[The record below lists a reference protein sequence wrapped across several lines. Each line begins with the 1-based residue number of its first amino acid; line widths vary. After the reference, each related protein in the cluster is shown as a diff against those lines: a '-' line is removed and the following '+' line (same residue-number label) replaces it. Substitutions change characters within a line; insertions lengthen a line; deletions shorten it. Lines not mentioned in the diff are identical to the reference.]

1 MVGPAPSPP
10 TQSPTPAAGS
20 ESPGETLCY
29 LCAEEASGGGHVFLW
44 IFILC
49 VVVVVVRLCPVTG
62 MFSRR
67 LHLHTSPSVLE

>member
-1 MVGPAPSPP
+1 M
-10 TQSPTPAAGS
+10 
-20 ESPGETLCY
+20 CY
-29 LCAEEASGGGHVFLW
+29 LCAEEASGGGSVFLW